1 MLAAVLDTCVIY
13 SGLRR
18 DLLLSLAAVGVFH
31 AVLTE
36 DILFEINYVEAGK
49 LQEGGLDAEAAQ
61 TRADHLTDEMRAA
74 FGVEDESRVDLVKPV
89 GLPDPNDEHLVAAAV
104 AGGAEVIVTD
114 NRKDLPDALLPDGIR
129 IQEPRSFLHDMV
141 SANPRLAVLALV
153 EMSRRRRHPPQTAVD
168 VVNLMRQGGHALPDT
183 ITLLRSALQHLDPS

>member
-31 AVLTE
+31 VVLTE

-89 GLPDPNDEHLVAAAV
+89 GLP
-104 AGGAEVIVTD
+104 AGP
-114 NRKDLPDALLPDGIR
+114 RKG
-129 IQEPRSFLHDMV
+129 RSL
-141 SANPRLAVLALV
+141 RL
-153 EMSRRRRHPPQTAVD
+153 
-168 VVNLMRQGGHALPDT
+168 
-183 ITLLRSALQHLDPS
+183 

>member
-31 AVLTE
+31 VVLTE

-61 TRADHLTDEMRAA
+61 IAEREASALHVCGSELTGVSSGDKLLRLRGDLGERGVAYIADDGDEQARLSVHSDAEMDA
-74 FGVEDESRVDLVKPV
+74 FGEQEMILCPR
-89 GLPDPNDEHLVAAAV
+89 GGEHGMLPQ
-104 AGGAEVIVTD
+104 GGCGEFD
-114 NRKDLPDALLPDGIR
+114 K
-129 IQEPRSFLHDMV
+129 
-141 SANPRLAVLALV
+141 
-153 EMSRRRRHPPQTAVD
+153 D
-168 VVNLMRQGGHALPDT
+168 VVDGGDRVLE
-183 ITLLRSALQHLDPS
+183 R